1 MNQGLRF
8 LIYLWVC
15 VAEFEVCGL
24 FVTSWEGC
32 EALICVWMYILGF
45 QVPDLFDDACHMW
58 GLWTVFEVSDLFM
71 ATCPGGDVCNLF
83 VGLCPRM
90 WIPWSVGR

>member
-15 VAEFEVCGL
+15 VVEFEVCGL

-45 QVPDLFDDACHMW
+45 QVLDLFDNVCHM
-58 GLWTVFEVSDLFM
+58 
-71 ATCPGGDVCNLF
+71 
-83 VGLCPRM
+83 
-90 WIPWSVGR
+90 

>member
-1 MNQGLRF
+1 MISTLSNISKDLKFLICLLYMNQGLRF

-45 QVPDLFDDACHMW
+45 QVPDLFDDACHM
-58 GLWTVFEVSDLFM
+58 
-71 ATCPGGDVCNLF
+71 
-83 VGLCPRM
+83 
-90 WIPWSVGR
+90 